1 MLLSTLCSA
10 CIATS
15 LFGFGDSADQLL
27 KRYQLA
33 RTSIMNQR
41 GLAPGDLESVKD
53 LCEELGQ
60 WNADHDDVK
69 IIAAELQMSIW
80 LDELA
85 QCNILFGRL
94 ADLQPED
101 SRIGLAWADFLINQE
116 GSSAESVYTDLMDR
130 YPDSSEI
137 ATGWVRFLD
146 SRNRFTEGIEVLEEM
161 RSNAMLSAE
170 VTEFY
175 ADLLFADNRFEDAIA
190 ALDSIDIEALTS
202 PSLSS
207 KINVMKTRYKTA
219 SNLWNEELAIQ
230 EAEEI
235 NDDLPEAQ
243 IITSKGSITIKLFE
257 DHAPNTVANFISLA
271 ESGFYDGTR
280 FHRVLQKF
288 MAQGGDSFSRDG
300 ADGQAGTGDP
310 GYKIKDE
317 HTGDDIRKHF
327 AGSLSMAKATA
338 PDSAG
343 SQFFLTHLPT
353 PHLDGRH
360 TVFGRITDGLDIARA
375 LEQNDEILTVLI
387 FNKRDHDYTPEI
399 IGGSETII
407 ETKATQKSKKPQ
419 RNKPTLNSNI
429 K

>member
-10 CIATS
+10 CIATA
-15 LFGFGDSADQLL
+15 LFGFADSADQLL
-27 KRYQLA
+27 KRYQMA

-41 GLAPGDLESVKD
+41 GLAPGDLQSVTD
-53 LCEELGQ
+53 LCEELAQ
-60 WNADHDDVK
+60 WNADHDDFK

-116 GSSAESVYTDLMDR
+116 GSSAESVYADLMDR

-137 ATGWVRFLD
+137 AIGWVRFLD
-146 SRNRFTEGIEVLEEM
+146 SRNRFTEGIEVIEEM
-161 RSNAMLSAE
+161 HSNTTPSAE
-170 VTEFY
+170 VTEIY
-175 ADLLFADNRFEDAIA
+175 ADFLFADNRFEDAIT
-190 ALDSIDIEALTS
+190 ALDSIDTEALES
-202 PSLSS
+202 PTLSS
-207 KINVMKTRYKTA
+207 KVNVNKTRYKTA
-219 SNLWNEELAIQ
+219 SNLWVEELAIQ
-230 EAEEI
+230 EAEGI

-257 DHAPNTVANFISLA
+257 DHAPNTVANFVSLA

-280 FHRVLQKF
+280 FHRVLNRF

-300 ADGQAGTGDP
+300 AKGEAGTGDP

-327 AGSLSMAKATA
+327 AGSISMAKSPA

-360 TVFGRITDGLDIARA
+360 TVFGRITDGLTTARA
-375 LEQNDEILTVLI
+375 LEQNDEILTVI
-387 FNKRDHDYTPEI
+387 ITNKRDHDYTPEI
-399 IGGSETII
+399 IGGTEKII
-407 ETKATQKSKKPQ
+407 ETKAIQKKKKKPQ
-419 RNKPTLNSNI
+419 LKKPE
-429 K
+429 

>member
-10 CIATS
+10 CIATA
-15 LFGFGDSADQLL
+15 LFGFADSADQLL
-27 KRYQLA
+27 KRYQMA

-41 GLAPGDLESVKD
+41 GLAPGDLQSVTD
-53 LCEELGQ
+53 LCEELAQ
-60 WNADHDDVK
+60 WNADHDDFK

-116 GSSAESVYTDLMDR
+116 GSSAESVYADLMDR

-137 ATGWVRFLD
+137 AIGWVRFLD
-146 SRNRFTEGIEVLEEM
+146 SRNRFTEGIEVIEEM
-161 RSNAMLSAE
+161 HSNTTPSAE
-170 VTEFY
+170 VTEIY
-175 ADLLFADNRFEDAIA
+175 ADFLFADNRFEDAIA
-190 ALDSIDIEALTS
+190 ALDSIDTEALES
-202 PSLSS
+202 PTLSS
-207 KINVMKTRYKTA
+207 KVKVNKTRYKTA
-219 SNLWNEELAIQ
+219 SNLWDEELAIQ
-230 EAEEI
+230 EAEGI

-257 DHAPNTVANFISLA
+257 DHAPNTVANFVSLA

-280 FHRVLQKF
+280 FHRVLNRF

-300 ADGQAGTGDP
+300 TKGEAGTGDP

-327 AGSLSMAKATA
+327 AGSISMAKSPA

-360 TVFGRITDGLDIARA
+360 TVFGRITDGLTTARA

-387 FNKRDHDYTPEI
+387 TNKRDHDYTPEI
-399 IGGSETII
+399 IGGTEKIK
-407 ETKATQKSKKPQ
+407 ETKAIQKKKNKNKLQLKKPE
-419 RNKPTLNSNI
+419 
-429 K
+429 